1 MCLFFSFYGILYAD
15 ESSLKSNSINISG
28 NKYTLQVEHT
38 LNPKVGYVDLNFQIT
53 ETESKVQKNNY
64 KISVVAEK
72 GEEKFK
78 TFALNNSTN
87 PNVYKCVF
95 DLEKSGQWI
104 FKTSISE
111 DEYEEN
117 IEFSIYIEDRNRE
130 TSFFSLSSYLFAVI
144 FLIIFLAPLY
154 IFRKVI
160 F

>member
-1 MCLFFSFYGILYAD
+1 
-15 ESSLKSNSINISG
+15 
-28 NKYTLQVEHT
+28 
-38 LNPKVGYVDLNFQIT
+38 NFRIT

-64 KISVVAEK
+64 KILVIAEK
-72 GEEKFK
+72 GEERFK
-78 TFALNNSTN
+78 TFALNNSSN

-130 TSFFSLSSYLFAVI
+130 TSPFSLSSYLFAAI

>member
-1 MCLFFSFYGILYAD
+1 M
-15 ESSLKSNSINISG
+15 
-28 NKYTLQVEHT
+28 
-38 LNPKVGYVDLNFQIT
+38 NFQVT
-53 ETESKVQKNNY
+53 EKGSKIQKNNY
-64 KISVVAEK
+64 KISVIAEK

-95 DLEKSGQWI
+95 DLEKSGEWI
-104 FKTSISE
+104 FKTNISS
-111 DEYEEN
+111 DNNEEN

-130 TSFFSLSSYLFAVI
+130 TSPFSSSFYLFAVI

>member
-38 LNPKVGYVDLNFQIT
+38 FNPKVGYVDLNFRIT

-95 DLEKSGQWI
+95 D
-104 FKTSISE
+104 SI
-111 DEYEEN
+111 
-117 IEFSIYIEDRNRE
+117 
-130 TSFFSLSSYLFAVI
+130 
-144 FLIIFLAPLY
+144 IIITLY
-154 IFRKVI
+154 IVK
-160 F
+160 